1 MQESG
6 RTKAMLCELII
17 VTLFLALSSVTLLRL
32 FAASNAVSVE
42 SERLACATVLA
53 QDALESLAAGQEV
66 PGVQEKVLGEQTY
79 TVAAETRR
87 ETSVGGTLYTYAVTV
102 SQGDETLT
110 AMETSAYRPERSAP

>member
-66 PGVQEKVLGEQTY
+66 PGVQEKVLGEQI
-79 TVAAETRR
+79 
-87 ETSVGGTLYTYAVTV
+87 
-102 SQGDETLT
+102 
-110 AMETSAYRPERSAP
+110 